1 MPRARILIVEDEAIE
16 AMDIQHRLVSLGYPV
31 SDIAQS
37 GEEGIRKAEET
48 QPDLVLMDI
57 MLPGEIDGVVAAE
70 QIRSRLH
77 IPVVYL
83 TAYADENTLQRA
95 KITEP
100 YGYIVKPFQ
109 DKDLHIA
116 IDMALYKNK
125 MERKLRESAEWFSTT
140 LRSIG
145 DAVIA
150 TDGKGLVTF
159 MNQVAENLTGWPWE
173 EAAAKKLTDVLKIV
187 NRNTRQ
193 PADDPVAKVLRTGN
207 IKGLANH
214 TILIARDGTER
225 SIVDSAAP
233 IRDSQGNI
241 LGVVMVFRDVT
252 EQERNREALRI
263 EREHLQILIDASPV
277 GILFADAAGRIV
289 TVNREAQRILRF
301 STELPLDWHH
311 QNLVCRRPDGH
322 VYDQEE
328 IPLLRT
334 LNTGETIMA
343 EEIRFQFPNGHSVL
357 TLMSATPLGSPQE
370 TPRGAI
376 AVIQDITPLEE
387 MERIRSEFLGIVG
400 HELRTPLTAIKGAAA
415 TALGSRRPFDYM
427 ESQELFQ
434 IVDQQ
439 SDRLIELVGNLTD
452 ITRIEAGMLSIS
464 AEPVDLSSV
473 LHEAVDTFRRTN
485 PRDVRLRLPDV
496 LPLVMASRQRITQ
509 VLANLLGNAAKF
521 SPLTAPI
528 DVEVEHDAAYI
539 TVLVRDYGRGIA
551 KEKQPQLFKKFSQVH
566 EDRGRMG
573 GSGLGLAIAKGIVE
587 AHGGRI
593 WAESGGEGA
602 GSTFSFTMPVAAEA
616 PQKAMV
622 ETEHQDK
629 VTRSGQRARI
639 LAIDDDLHALR
650 LLRRILQEAE
660 YHPILSSNPAEMIML
675 MEREEP
681 DLLLL
686 DLMLPGTS
694 GFDLLQRIREF
705 SGVPVIFLTA
715 SSTEEHA
722 LQALEMGAD
731 DYITK
736 PFSPSELLARIKT
749 VLRRRVLAD
758 GGEVQPPFVLEDLT
772 INFAER
778 LVTRSGNPVSLTST
792 EYKILYLLAT
802 NAGRVITH
810 DHILRKVWGP
820 EYSGETGVL
829 RSMMRNLR
837 QKLADDARQP
847 RFILTES
854 QVGYRMRKP

>member
-1 MPRARILIVEDEAIE
+1 M
-16 AMDIQHRLVSLGYPV
+16 
-31 SDIAQS
+31 
-37 GEEGIRKAEET
+37 T
-48 QPDLVLMDI
+48 QPDHGAIARLERQNTEFALVSDLLLTLALTLDPAAI
-57 MLPGEIDGVVAAE
+57 RRQVLAVAFDLTGARRVRLAVRSGDGWETTTLVGGQAEEGGGPSALAQRLFVEGKPFFLLGNTAEAGSYLGIPLRHQASVVGVLEAEDLPLPDRLDDYSYTLSLVATAASLALENARLHEDVQRANRVLAAE
-70 QIRSRLH
+70 
-77 IPVVYL
+77 
-83 TAYADENTLQRA
+83 
-95 KITEP
+95 
-100 YGYIVKPFQ
+100 
-109 DKDLHIA
+109 
-116 IDMALYKNK
+116 
-125 MERKLRESAEWFSTT
+125 REHLAVT

-145 DAVIA
+145 DGVIA
-150 TDGKGLVTF
+150 TDAQGKVTF
-159 MNQVAENLTGWPWE
+159 LNRVAENLTGFVQEQALGRPMK
-173 EAAAKKLTDVLKIV
+173 EAFPIINAETREPRENPVDQVLQTGEIV
-187 NRNTRQ
+187 
-193 PADDPVAKVLRTGN
+193 D
-207 IKGLANH
+207 LAND
-214 TILIARDGTER
+214 TALIARDGTER
-225 SIVDSAAP
+225 SIADSAAP

-241 LGVVMVFRDVT
+241 VGVVMVFRDVT
-252 EQERNREALRI
+252 EQKRNREALRI
-263 EREHLQILIDASPV
+263 EREHLQTLVDTSPV
-277 GILFADAAGRIV
+277 GILFADSAGRIV
-289 TVNREAQRILRF
+289 TANREAQRILRF
-301 STELPLDWHH
+301 DPLSELPLDWRN
-311 QNLVCRRPDGH
+311 QNLVYRRPDGRL
-322 VYDQEE
+322 YDPEE

-334 LNTGETIMA
+334 LNSGETIMA

-387 MERIRSEFLGIVG
+387 MERVRSEFLGIVS

-434 IVDQQ
+434 IIDQQ
-439 SDRLIELVGNLTD
+439 SDRLIELVSNLTD

-473 LHEAVDTFRRTN
+473 IREAVDTFRRTN
-485 PRDVRLRLPDV
+485 PRDVRLLLPDV
-496 LPLVMASRQRITQ
+496 LPMVMASRQRIVQ
-509 VLANLLGNAAKF
+509 VLLNLLGNAAKF
-521 SPLTAPI
+521 SPLTTPI
-528 DVEVEHDAAYI
+528 DVETEYDAAYI

-566 EDRGRMG
+566 EDSRSAG
-573 GSGLGLAIAKGIVE
+573 GSGLGLAIVKGIVE

-602 GSTFSFTMPVAAEA
+602 GATFSFTLPVAHEA
-616 PQKAMV
+616 PQGVVAEKEA
-622 ETEHQDK
+622 TAKRRDK

-639 LAIDDDLHALR
+639 LAIDDDPHALR

-694 GFDLLQRIREF
+694 SFDHLQRIREF

-749 VLRRRVLAD
+749 VLRRRVLSD
-758 GGEVQPPFVLEDLT
+758 GGEV
-772 INFAER
+772 
-778 LVTRSGNPVSLTST
+778 
-792 EYKILYLLAT
+792 
-802 NAGRVITH
+802 
-810 DHILRKVWGP
+810 
-820 EYSGETGVL
+820 
-829 RSMMRNLR
+829 
-837 QKLADDARQP
+837 
-847 RFILTES
+847 
-854 QVGYRMRKP
+854 